1 MKCSNAAAATA
12 AIMPFNFSKCL
23 YTHRQPQCAMRPP
36 LTQKWT
42 KHQSRDGENWNALL
56 SSSFWPV
63 LLCFILV
70 TSCDF
75 ERDFKRPAVVY
86 LYDFNCFKYFLK
98 ALFPVASVYVKSSGD
113 FFYAASSTFRRG
125 GRFWRVYI
133 WKGSCGPFSPTHL
146 RFPRGSKTCQKGL
159 NYVRSKRGSEKMYNS
174 SQCYKAFQKKR
185 ET

>member
-75 ERDFKRPAVVY
+75 ERDFKRPAVVCICTT
-86 LYDFNCFKYFLK
+86 LIASNIFFKSPLK
-98 ALFPVASVYVKSSGD
+98 AIVCTCVKSGGD
-113 FFYAASSTFRRG
+113 FFYSIIDIQARKGEILTC
-125 GRFWRVYI
+125 I
-133 WKGSCGPFSPTHL
+133 WK
-146 RFPRGSKTCQKGL
+146 RFMWSTIPHTL
-159 NYVRSKRGSEKMYNS
+159 EIS
-174 SQCYKAFQKKR
+174 SRQ
-185 ET
+185 